1 MTNIKPQPYRKLLS
15 KALELLTEAS
25 TIRPEK
31 TGDMRDLE
39 KIWDLELQAT
49 MLMESYDMVMGAS

>member
-1 MTNIKPQPYRKLLS
+1 MTKIKPQPYDKLLR

-39 KIWDLELQAT
+39 RIWDLELQAT
-49 MLMESYDMVMGAS
+49 ILMESYDLMMGAS